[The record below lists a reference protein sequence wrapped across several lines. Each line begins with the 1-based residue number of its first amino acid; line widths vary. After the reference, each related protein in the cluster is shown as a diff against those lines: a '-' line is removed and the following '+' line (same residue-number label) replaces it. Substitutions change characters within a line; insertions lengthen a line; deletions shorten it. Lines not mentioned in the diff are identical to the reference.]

1 MLERN
6 LRLTLAL
13 MPILIA
19 IAGLG
24 LVVLPVALPLQTALV
39 ALWGLAFGTI
49 PVAWST
55 WLARA
60 VPDETE
66 SGGGLIVAAVQVAIT
81 VGAAGGGAIYAF
93 AGVTGVFATGGA
105 LMLATSAVIFASLS
119 KQTTVA

>member
-1 MLERN
+1 
-6 LRLTLAL
+6 

-19 IAGLG
+19 VAGLG
-24 LVVLPVALPLQTALV
+24 LVFLPVGLPLETALV
-39 ALWGLAFGTI
+39 ALCGLAFGTM

-93 AGVTGVFATGGA
+93 AGVTGVFATGGV
-105 LMLATSAVIFASLS
+105 LMLATSAVIYASQLRR
-119 KQTTVA
+119 TPAV

>member
-1 MLERN
+1 M
-6 LRLTLAL
+6 
-13 MPILIA
+13 
-19 IAGLG
+19 
-24 LVVLPVALPLQTALV
+24 

-93 AGVTGVFATGGA
+93 AGVAGVFATGGA